1 MYCVPDAGGRRRGR
15 GGMRRCAEREEG
27 IPEANSMPCFT
38 NVPGASPAFMYVS
51 NLTLLKVQFCGSC
64 GVL

>member
-1 MYCVPDAGGRRRGR
+1 MLGGGEGGG
-15 GGMRRCAEREEG
+15 GGMMRCAEKEG